1 MASSSV
7 LLSAGKDFVL
17 TSSNSSKPLQY
28 LIEVIG
34 LDHGYSKPWS
44 SQQRVPNPRPVKT
57 LFTRDAVVD
66 KELAKG
72 PNKNKTEPEEMFI
85 DVEAVDEVNPSGPYD
100 IKMQYDVSKSKIAM
114 GECERYVSSVYYYI
128 CIYIHIYICDINT
141 CNNIIYIYS
150 VLCVY

>member
-114 GECERYVSSVYYYI
+114 GECERYVSSVSSKKTPDTWEELI
-128 CIYIHIYICDINT
+128 CR
-141 CNNIIYIYS
+141 
-150 VLCVY
+150 